1 MASVNKIFAKGTI
14 VAITAKAEIAGADA
28 NLLEYS
34 WRKNGVIQSSV
45 VTSGTATLLTTTPG
59 SYDVIVS
66 HPRAES
72 VTSNLFNLFYR
83 EPEDIVR
90 LIYQTGGFEQINS
103 STGDFTSFGVV
114 DWNIAENQYEFG
126 PGTVDAGLFGTP
138 SSGWWRMFVKRKI
151 LVLML
156 R

>member
-1 MASVNKIFAKGTI
+1 MANVNKIFAKGTI

-34 WRKNGVIQSSV
+34 WRKNGAVQSSV

-59 SYDVIVS
+59 SYDVVVS
-66 HPRAES
+66 HPRAAS

-83 EPEDIVR
+83 EPEDIIR

-103 STGDFTSFGVV
+103 STGDFT
-114 DWNIAENQYEFG
+114 I
-126 PGTVDAGLFGTP
+126 
-138 SSGWWRMFVKRKI
+138 I
-151 LVLML
+151 
-156 R
+156 